1 MQTLNSKTVL
11 HVHLYS
17 KQQQQ
22 RIFSSDIQEHIL
34 SEQ

>member
-11 HVHLYS
+11 HVCLYS

-22 RIFSSDIQEHIL
+22 ILFTDIQEHIL